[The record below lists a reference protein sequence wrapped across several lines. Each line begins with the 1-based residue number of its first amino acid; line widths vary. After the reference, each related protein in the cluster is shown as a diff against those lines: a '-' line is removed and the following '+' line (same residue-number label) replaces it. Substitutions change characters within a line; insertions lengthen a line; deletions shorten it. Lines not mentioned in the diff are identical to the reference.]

1 MEKSI
6 FPRLSDSVHI
16 ISTQS
21 LILFSDEKNS
31 MNCSFLPPPPSP
43 LTQNKVSIQ
52 VSIYITGDL
61 AFQANILGREAMSG
75 QHCMMC
81 KLVVKSSTNTDSLPW
96 TFPDLVQIG
105 EDLCTGGVMGVKQ
118 KPWWPFLKFEHLVMV
133 PLLHCMIGVGNNLL
147 NKFCDGVNKFI
158 ENKSIRQITIQ
169 RALTNY
175 DLIVLETVKRRD
187 DFDLSLEGKKLKS
200 LQAKVAS
207 RKRKRKNKN
216 LEAATHNVLDADIL
230 RIEYELKPPLAV

>member
-1 MEKSI
+1 
-6 FPRLSDSVHI
+6 
-16 ISTQS
+16 
-21 LILFSDEKNS
+21 
-31 MNCSFLPPPPSP
+31 
-43 LTQNKVSIQ
+43 
-52 VSIYITGDL
+52 
-61 AFQANILGREAMSG
+61 
-75 QHCMMC
+75 
-81 KLVVKSSTNTDSLPW
+81 
-96 TFPDLVQIG
+96 
-105 EDLCTGGVMGVKQ
+105 MGVKQ

-158 ENKSIRQITIQ
+158 ENKSIQQITIQ

-175 DLIVLETVKRRD
+175 DLIVLETVKQRD

-216 LEAATHNVLDADIL
+216 L
-230 RIEYELKPPLAV
+230 